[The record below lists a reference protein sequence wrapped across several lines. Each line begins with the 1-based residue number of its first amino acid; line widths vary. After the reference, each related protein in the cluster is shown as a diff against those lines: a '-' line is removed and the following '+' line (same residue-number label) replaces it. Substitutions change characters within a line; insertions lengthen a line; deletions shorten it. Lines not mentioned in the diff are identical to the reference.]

1 MAELTIDPHSIGLL
15 RELVVELQEAAQTV
29 AGGGEAE
36 NLMAEMAVGVGDDLT
51 LWYMG
56 IPGSGQQY
64 VAGQLVGTVG
74 SWVGVKRDGSS
85 QVTWRNMR
93 LLENIMP
100 GLPPKQK
107 IGTCQK
113 CKKPFPQDSVLEVFC
128 PKCAGGAPAV
138 GSA

>member
-1 MAELTIDPHSIGLL
+1 MADGIDAELIGAVVDDLAAMAAD
-15 RELVVELQEAAQTV
+15 LVHAVTQS
-29 AGGGEAE
+29 EAE
-36 NLMAEMAVGVGDDLT
+36 KLMEEMAIGIGDDLT

-56 IPGSGQQY
+56 IPGGGQQY

-85 QVTWRNMR
+85 QITWRNMR

-107 IGTCQK
+107 IGVCTK
-113 CKKPFPQDSVLEVFC
+113 CKGQFPKQNDFEVIC
-128 PKCAGGAPAV
+128 PKCSSGTAAA